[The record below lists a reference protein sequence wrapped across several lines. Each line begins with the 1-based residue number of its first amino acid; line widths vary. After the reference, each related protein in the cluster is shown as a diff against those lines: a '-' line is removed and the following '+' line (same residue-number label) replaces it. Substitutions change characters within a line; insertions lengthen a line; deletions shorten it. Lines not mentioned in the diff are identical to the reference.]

1 MGFNYAKYKAAVT
14 GSPLNKNGFGPEEKK
29 TTRTGDSGSLRE
41 VISGVR
47 TGAADIIKKIHSGF
61 DVPIMKEA
69 QRINKTADSF
79 NQSSPKNTVQN
90 VGKLGSAA
98 VRLGFGI
105 MPSVFGK
112 LGGQLLENIV
122 RPGKQGGFLSDQY
135 SSKISESLDKAE
147 EELKSEKKNSPVPK
161 KKELT
166 PFENAFAKARK
177 EGKDTVMFE
186 GKEYGTA
193 LKGESKIYK
202 ADYQKGTD
210 KFNYVG
216 PDGKITEFTN

>member
-41 VISGVR
+41 VISDVR
-47 TGAADIIKKIHSGF
+47 TKGADLIGKIHSGF
-61 DVPIMKEA
+61 DKPLVKNVEA
-69 QRINKTADSF
+69 LDKTDLDTG
-79 NQSSPKNTVQN
+79 NVVKNILNFGGALLRGFKGAIPTAT
-90 VGKLGSAA
+90 GK
-98 VRLGFGI
+98 V
-105 MPSVFGK
+105 
-112 LGGQLLENIV
+112 GGQILENII
-122 RPGKQGGFLSDQY
+122 RPGNQAGSSPNWEGLSTQL
-135 SSKISESLDKAE
+135 SESLDKAK
-147 EELKSEKKNSPVPK
+147 EELDAEKEKNSPVPK
-161 KKELT
+161 KKKLT

-177 EGKDTVMFE
+177 QGKDTFMFE

-193 LKGESKIYK
+193 VKGESKIYK